1 MIDSPIIFLDI
12 HGVLISKGSHV
23 PFPYAAEYL
32 KIIIKLAN
40 AKIVI
45 ASSLRIG
52 KDIDQLQDMMRSLAG
67 KRVANS
73 VMDKLS
79 DNNFDRGQEITIWRE
94 KYDHQGPYVII
105 DDEPIL
111 GHDGHA
117 VQTHPTLGLDMAS
130 ADDAAKI
137 LLGIKS

>member
-12 HGVLISKGSHV
+12 HGVLMNKGSHV

-32 KIIIKLAN
+32 KIIVKITN
-40 AKIVI
+40 AEIVI
-45 ASSLRIG
+45 TSSLRLG

-67 KRVANS
+67 KRVASS

-79 DNNFDRGQEITIWRE
+79 DNNFDRSEEITIWR
-94 KYDHQGPYVII
+94 KIHGHQGPYVII

-111 GHDGHA
+111 GHDGHV
-117 VQTHPTLGLDMAS
+117 VQTHPTLGLDMTN